1 MSIFD
6 VRDFTPFT
14 QQDLL
19 LTQLTGKIIAEL
31 VKDNFKIDQL
41 RTILE
46 ETAAFSHDN
55 NTNLQENIK
64 RALLKFCVD
73 NNLMSSCSMCLSKGY
88 LGHPHFCYS

>member
-31 VKDNFKIDQL
+31 GKDNFKIDQL

-46 ETAAFSHDN
+46 ETAAFSDDK
-55 NTNLQENIK
+55 NTDLQKNTK
-64 RALLKFCVD
+64 KALLKFCED
-73 NNLMSSCSMCLSKGY
+73 NNLMSCISMCV
-88 LGHPHFCYS
+88 